1 MKTLR
6 LYAHMIE
13 PVLGEIKP
21 AHFCAIDVVQHT
33 AEMLATMFKGK
44 HYCSSCGTVQ
54 FSDTVEI
61 EIQDEYLPVILASFP
76 FVKALDPILMRA
88 IKSS

>member
-1 MKTLR
+1 
-6 LYAHMIE
+6 MIL
-13 PVLGEIKP
+13 PVTGEIKP

-33 AEMLATMFKGK
+33 AELLASMFKGK
-44 HYCSSCGTVQ
+44 HYCSSCGTMQ

-76 FVKALDPILMRA
+76 FVKELNPILMQA
-88 IKSS
+88 IKM